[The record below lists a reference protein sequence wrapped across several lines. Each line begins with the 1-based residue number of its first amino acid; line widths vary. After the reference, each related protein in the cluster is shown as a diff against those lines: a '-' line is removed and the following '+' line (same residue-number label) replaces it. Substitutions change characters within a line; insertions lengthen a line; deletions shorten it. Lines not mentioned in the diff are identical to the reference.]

1 MKTRKSERGQAF
13 AEYMPLIP
21 PVLLLSVLILVP
33 LAENSSDIFC
43 RMVNAMEPERCE
55 VITVDEEEQLP
66 EEEPDDCIPLQ
77 ESEGGSQCDQS
88 SVCTKFDLPGP
99 SVWNPTVPIQTVVVK
114 AGQGYFKFNETT
126 NDGCYNISIDTDPYQ
141 IRWEKVG
148 HGSNCKDISHV
159 QAWEALVCE

>member
-1 MKTRKSERGQAF
+1 MKIRKSERGQAF

-55 VITVDEEEQLP
+55 VITVDEGEQLP

-77 ESEGGSQCDQS
+77 ESEGASQCDQS
-88 SVCTKFDLPGP
+88 SVCSLFEMPGP
-99 SVWNPTVPIQTVVVK
+99 SVWYPSEPIETVVIK
-114 AGQGYFKFNETT
+114 AGTDYFKFNSPGSD
-126 NDGCYNISIDTDPYQ
+126 DGCYDVTIEDD
-141 IRWEKVG
+141 RVEWELVG
-148 HGSNCKDISHV
+148 DEEECKEISHV
-159 QAWEALVCE
+159 QAWESLVCE